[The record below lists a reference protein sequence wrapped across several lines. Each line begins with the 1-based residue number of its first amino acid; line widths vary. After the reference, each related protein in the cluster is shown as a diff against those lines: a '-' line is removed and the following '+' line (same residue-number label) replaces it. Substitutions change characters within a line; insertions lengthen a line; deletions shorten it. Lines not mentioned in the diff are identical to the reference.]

1 MTTDRFSI
9 ELQILN
15 KYLNPRQFRLTD
27 RELILA
33 VQTNSLRTYTI
44 KVDLT
49 NDYPYNIPKAFV
61 TTPKPLRDCR
71 GLPMI
76 DASHAMHTLPAENG
90 CTRICHYGTVDWSPR
105 CTLYQVYVKIRT
117 WLEIYE
123 YHLKTGRPLDS
134 ILTTALE

>member
-1 MTTDRFSI
+1 MTSERFSI
-9 ELQILN
+9 EGQILQ
-15 KYLNPRQFRLTD
+15 KYLSPKQYRLTD
-27 RELILA
+27 SELIIA
-33 VQTNSLRTYTI
+33 IQTNSLKVYTV

-61 TTPKPLRDCR
+61 TSPKPLRDYYGR
-71 GLPMI
+71 PMT
-76 DASHAMHTLPAENG
+76 DASHPMHTLPAENG

-123 YHLKTGRPLDS
+123 YHLKTGRSLDS
-134 ILTTALE
+134 ILTTAIE